1 MINCSVEGCEKESHR
16 VGMCSI
22 HYRRNLR
29 HGNPLILKKKPN
41 GDGFI
46 AFGYSAKQ
54 INGVKKFDHVRVVE
68 NVLGFELPKGV
79 VIHHWNEIKTDNR
92 NENLLVCQDRAY
104 HNLIHARMRAYD
116 ACGNASFR
124 PCVVCKKYDDV
135 KNMKNKGHSECLSK
149 RTREIYASKTIEE
162 KKLLVEEAKNR
173 RNLKK
178 YLNKE
183 NKSC

>member
-1 MINCSVEGCEKESHR
+1 MINICSVEGCEKESHR

-29 HGNPLILKKKPN
+29 HGNPLILKKNPN

-68 NVLGFELPKGV
+68 NVLGFELPKSV

-116 ACGNASFR
+116 ACGNANWR
-124 PCVVCKKYDDV
+124 PCVICKKYDAIENFHKPKKEKSTAANV
-135 KNMKNKGHSECLSK
+135 HQKCANAYQKMNYARKKELKND
-149 RTREIYASKTIEE
+149 
-162 KKLLVEEAKNR
+162 
-173 RNLKK
+173 
-178 YLNKE
+178 
-183 NKSC
+183 